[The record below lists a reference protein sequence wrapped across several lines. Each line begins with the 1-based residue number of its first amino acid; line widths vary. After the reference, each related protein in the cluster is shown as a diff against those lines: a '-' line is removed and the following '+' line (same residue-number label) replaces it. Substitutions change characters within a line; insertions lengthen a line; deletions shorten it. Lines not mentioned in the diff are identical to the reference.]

1 MSEAT
6 VSDIKIIRFTAYPAG
21 YRCSEPGE
29 QSGEY
34 VQIALYD
41 RLRAQNAELLEA
53 LRECERFCEFEG
65 SPLGLS
71 VAKIARSAIRAY
83 EN

>member
-1 MSEAT
+1 MSDADLYSEDTARALEAHD
-6 VSDIKIIRFTAYPAG
+6 SFTDM
-21 YRCSEPGE
+21 RTE
-29 QSGEY
+29 
-34 VQIALYD
+34 LTH
-41 RLRAQNAELLEA
+41 LRAQNAELLEA